1 MGRNATR
8 WTAIIIVVLASL
20 VMVLPTLGVNYTG
33 FLQKILPSEIIN
45 LGLDLKGGTSL
56 TYSVGEPEG
65 VRWKDTKERDG
76 AVDRCIEIIRSRVD
90 AYGVSEADVHREVI
104 EDQEAIVISL
114 PGIKD
119 PEQAKNWVGQTGQL
133 EFRMVAGKDPRE
145 AAKILQGLLDLQET
159 KLTQD
164 RERIKPQFANPA
176 SLPAALMGLTTVA
189 MTPVQPAPTMLDF
202 FPQPLKSLAYP
213 PDGPTL
219 RFDPDKLDDV
229 QASLAYIDNAHLE
242 RFWVRDTSRP
252 EGFRRLY
259 RLYFGNSDRKTR
271 GKNAPPD
278 ILYII
283 DMTDRMFVS
292 GRDIVRAAMEYGG
305 ASGASPHV
313 SFGFNAEG
321 GKRFGDVTSANIN
334 RSLAIILDDK
344 VISAPNIKSAITEG
358 SGIIEG
364 QFSTEE
370 AASLATTL
378 RLGALPARLTL
389 EQEAVVGSTLGADSI
404 RNGVTASLAGL
415 ALAMFFLFLYYKGSG
430 MIANSAI
437 IINMLITGAILVTF
451 RATLTLPGIAGYI
464 LSVGMSVD
472 ANVLIYERIREELRF
487 GKTVRA
493 AVDGG
498 FKRAFITIL
507 DSNVTTMA
515 GAVVLYIAGN
525 WTSSLWTLKSFA
537 ITLIIGIAASFF
549 TAIVFTRAVFEFL
562 LSRRVTKLSI

>member
-1 MGRNATR
+1 MGKNATR
-8 WTAIIIVVLASL
+8 WTVIIIVVLVSL

-104 EDQEAIVISL
+104 EDQEAIVINL

-164 RERIKPQFANPA
+164 RERIKPAFANPA
-176 SLPAALMGLTTVA
+176 SLPAALMGLSAVA
-189 MTPVQPAPTMLDF
+189 MTPVQAAPTDLNF
-202 FPQPLKSLAYP
+202 FPQPLKSLTYP

-219 RFDPDKLDDV
+219 RFDTTKLDDV
-229 QASLAYIDNAHLE
+229 RASLAYIDNAHLE
-242 RFWVRDTSRP
+242 RYWVRDTSRP

-259 RLYFGNSDRKTR
+259 RLYFGSSDRKSR

-278 ILYII
+278 VLYLI
-283 DMTDRMFVS
+283 DMTDRNFVS
-292 GRDIVRAAMEYGG
+292 GRDIVRATMEYGG
-305 ASGASPHV
+305 ASGAAPHV
-313 SFGFNAEG
+313 SFGFNDEG
-321 GKRFGDVTSANIN
+321 GKRFGEVTSANVN
-334 RSLAIILDDK
+334 RSLAIILDEK

-404 RNGVTASLAGL
+404 RNGVLASLIGL
-415 ALAMFFLFLYYKGSG
+415 AAAMLFLVIYYKGSG
-430 MIANSAI
+430 FIANSAI
-437 IINMLITGAILVTF
+437 LINMLITGAILVTF

-493 AVDGG
+493 AVDSG
-498 FKRAFITIL
+498 FKRAFTTIL

-515 GAVVLYIAGN
+515 GAIVLYIAGN

-549 TAIVFTRAVFEFL
+549 TAIVFTRAVFEIIL
-562 LSRRVTKLSI
+562 ARRATKLSI